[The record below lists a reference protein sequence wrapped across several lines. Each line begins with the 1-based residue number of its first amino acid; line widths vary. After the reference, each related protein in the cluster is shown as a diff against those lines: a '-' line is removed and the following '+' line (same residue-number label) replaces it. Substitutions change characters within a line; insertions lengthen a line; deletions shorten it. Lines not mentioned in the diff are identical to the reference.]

1 MTPKTENI
9 HGIPLGPFVIEQVI
23 GRGGM
28 GEVWRG
34 THVAQRIP
42 VAIKVLTAVG
52 STDPL
57 FLSCFQNEVKTSA
70 SLDHPTIIQVYDQGI
85 ITPEI
90 EVETDGQL
98 IAGSPYLAMELAVG
112 GSLRALRGKLEWG
125 QVWRI
130 LLRLLDGLAHAHARG
145 LVHKDIKPSNILLMR
160 KSGGIKLT
168 DFGLAAAFEGG
179 DEEHRTTMGTPGY
192 MAPEQVTGIERDI
205 GPWSDLYALGCLA
218 VALTTGRPPFYGLPP
233 EETLHAQLHSPL
245 PALTHK
251 CAVPEGFDSWIARL
265 LEKNY
270 LSRYTRAADAAWGL
284 RQLVD
289 ESGRGL
295 RLQLS
300 PNQQE
305 ERTVVAVDDEPSSA
319 SRIMTISNLSI
330 PLSEHTQTKVIE
342 RSGDSSSPAPV
353 PMPKLRPD
361 AHVAFRPDRPPTPE
375 TWRTSEEPLRAPT
388 LLGTGLGL
396 FGMKFLPLVG
406 REAEQDK
413 LWRELNLCI
422 TNRKSRAV
430 VISGTEGSGKSR
442 LAIWLAQRAHEVGAS
457 SNIRGHFSDPQGSNF
472 GLAPMLKRFLRAE
485 GCDRETSKERVSS
498 HMHSLGTTNT
508 LEIDNIT
515 EVLGPFKNEPHEYQ
529 SRFSREVERFS
540 AIRLF
545 MEAQCKIRPIVMILD
560 DAHLSEPALK
570 FAEHILNSQ
579 ERSPT
584 PVLVLITMSPE
595 GVPPEC
601 RTSIQSL
608 VRRPD
613 VTNLNISALALE
625 HRRHLV
631 QEMLGLDAEL
641 AAMVEA
647 KTGGNPH
654 FAVQLVGEWVE
665 KGLLKHGPT
674 GFSIPEGKLPPIPRS
689 WESVWTRRLDEALE
703 KISDAKAAEVAAV
716 LGVDI
721 DHREWRITCG
731 LLGIEIP
738 PLLLPKLMNHHL
750 AKGNRFTGQ
759 WSFSHSLVKEALI
772 AQARTTG
779 DLKRIHLA
787 ASKALSNSDSPHIS
801 TRLGRHLMAAG
812 EYEKAAESLLVGAR
826 EHQHLGMS
834 NQALA
839 ILKQREECL
848 STIGVDQQDE
858 RWLTGWIARAN
869 IHRSQKRQ
877 YFEAMALFS
886 KVLKYAPKSEA
897 GNLCRAEAEIGI
909 TRISRMQGRYKEARA
924 HAQKA
929 AIAASGSPHVLA
941 RIKSMEGLTCMEMG
955 LMEDSRSLLTEARS
969 LAAKCG
975 DDTTVN
981 IVNMDLA
988 QLYRSTGETEPA
1000 RLMLIEAK
1008 KFFSAMNRGLL
1019 VGRCA
1024 NDLGEIARLDDR
1036 IDDAEAYY
1044 REALAINESAG
1055 AESAFVVHIN
1065 LGIILAERG
1074 HTTSAQEHVE
1084 LANLEIVRLGLTGLH
1099 GCSHVILAIIAAHRK
1114 DWSGW
1119 DYSFKKAT
1127 ELLNESGFIDVD
1139 VARGAQKAAEEAL
1152 HCGETARAV
1161 QALKLSLF
1169 HWEQMER
1176 EVEAAVVLD
1185 LLSELSPDSIDY
1197 SQN

>member
-1 MTPKTENI
+1 VAPKPENI
-9 HGIPLGPFVIEQVI
+9 NGIPLGPFVIEQVI

-34 THVAQRIP
+34 THVAQGIP

-57 FLSCFQNEVKTSA
+57 FLSCFQNEVKASA

-85 ITPEI
+85 ITPEV
-90 EVETDGQL
+90 EEETDGQL
-98 IAGSPYLAMELAVG
+98 IAGSPYLAMQLAAN
-112 GSLRALRGKLEWG
+112 GSLRALRGKLEWE

-130 LLRLLDGLAHAHARG
+130 LLRLLEGLAHAHARG
-145 LVHKDIKPSNILLMR
+145 LVHRDIKPSNILLMR

-179 DEEHRTTMGTPGY
+179 DEEHRITMGTPGY
-192 MAPEQVTGIERDI
+192 MAPEQVSGVERDI

-218 VALTTGRPPFYGLPP
+218 VALTTGRPPFYGLTP
-233 EETLHAQLHSPL
+233 EETLNAQLYSPL
-245 PALTHK
+245 PTLSHK
-251 CAVPEGFDSWIARL
+251 CDVPDGFDEWISRL

-289 ESGRGL
+289 ESDRGL

-300 PNQQE
+300 PNQQMVS
-305 ERTVVAVDDEPSSA
+305 TVVSVDDEPSCA

-342 RSGDSSSPAPV
+342 KSGESNSPAPMA
-353 PMPKLRPD
+353 MPKLRPD
-361 AHVAFRPDRPPTPE
+361 AHVAFRPDRPPTPDS
-375 TWRTSEEPLRAPT
+375 WRTSERPLRTPT

-396 FGMKFLPLVG
+396 FGMKFLPMVG
-406 REAEQDK
+406 REKEQDE
-413 LWRELNLCI
+413 LWKELKLCI
-422 TNRKSRAV
+422 KNRRSRAV
-430 VISGTEGSGKSR
+430 IISGTEGSGKSR
-442 LAIWLAQRAHEVGAS
+442 LAIWLAQRSHEVGAS
-457 SNIRGHFSDPQGSNF
+457 SNIRGYFSNPQGSNF

-485 GCDRETSKERVSS
+485 GCDRETSKARVSS

-515 EVLGPFKNEPHEYQ
+515 EVLGPFKNETSDYE

-540 AIRLF
+540 AIRMF
-545 MEAQCKIRPIVMILD
+545 MEAQCKIRPMVMILD

-570 FAEHILNSQ
+570 FAEHILSSQ
-579 ERSPT
+579 ERT
-584 PVLVLITMSPE
+584 PLPILMLITMSPE

-601 RTSIQSL
+601 RTSIRRL
-608 VRRPD
+608 VKRTD
-613 VTNLNISALALE
+613 VETLNIAALALE

-631 QEMLGLDAEL
+631 QEMLGLDADL

-665 KGLLKHGPT
+665 KGLLMHGAT

-703 KISDAKAAEVAAV
+703 EIPDPKAAEVAAV

-721 DHREWRITCG
+721 DHKEWRATCG
-731 LLGIEIP
+731 LLDIVIP

-779 DLKRIHLA
+779 DLKNIHLA
-787 ASKALSNSDSPHIS
+787 ASKALSNSASPHIS
-801 TRLGRHLMAAG
+801 TRLGRHLMAAS
-812 EYEKAAESLLVGAR
+812 EYEKAAESLLAGAK

-858 RWLTGWIARAN
+858 RWLNGWIARAN
-869 IHRSQKRQ
+869 IHRSQKQQ

-886 KVLKYAPKSEA
+886 KVLENAPSSSA

-909 TRISRMQGRYKEARA
+909 TRISRMQGRYKEARM
-924 HAQKA
+924 HAQRA
-929 AIAASGSPHVLA
+929 ALVASESPRLLA

-955 LMEDSRSLLTEARS
+955 LMEESRSLLTEARS

-975 DDTTVN
+975 DDITVN

-1008 KFFSAMNRGLL
+1008 KFFANMNRGLL

-1044 REALAINESAG
+1044 REALAINDSAG
-1055 AESAFVVHIN
+1055 AESAFVVHMN
-1065 LGIILAERG
+1065 LGIILAGRG

-1084 LANLEIVRLGLTGLH
+1084 LANLEIIRLGLAGLH
-1099 GCSHVILAIIAAHRK
+1099 GCSYVIMALIAAHRK

-1119 DYSFKKAT
+1119 DHALKRASD
-1127 ELLNESGFIDVD
+1127 LLSESGFIDVD
-1139 VARGAQKAAEEAL
+1139 VARGAQKAAEEAIN
-1152 HCGETARAV
+1152 CGEIARAV
-1161 QALKLSLF
+1161 DALRLSLF

-1176 EVEAAVVLD
+1176 EVEAAIVLD
-1185 LLSELSPDSIDY
+1185 LLNELSPDTTD
-1197 SQN
+1197 